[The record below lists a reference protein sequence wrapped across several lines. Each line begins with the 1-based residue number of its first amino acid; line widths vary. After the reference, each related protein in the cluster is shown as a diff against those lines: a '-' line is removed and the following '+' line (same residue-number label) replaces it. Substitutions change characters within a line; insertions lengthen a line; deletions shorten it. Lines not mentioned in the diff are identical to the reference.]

1 MIIQK
6 EDLLPFVLQPMV
18 SDDIDMTGYTGADA
32 IKSSAGLKKDGKL
45 LLIQLYNGEFEDA
58 IP

>member
-1 MIIQK
+1 
-6 EDLLPFVLQPMV
+6 MV